1 LTSSTLPAS
10 PHTHDTALSP
20 ALTQDTVD
28 QLPPAVA
35 VPSYDRSDLTPAVV
49 HIGVGGF
56 HRAHQA
62 VYFDDLAGRGI
73 STDWGITGVGL
84 RSPQMGEVLSDQ
96 DHLYTL
102 VVRAPEGDDVRVI
115 GSVIRYL
122 FAPQDPEAVLAAL
135 ADERTRLVTLTITGS
150 AYPADDV
157 DLTDDLVRA
166 DVETPGTPGTAFGFI
181 VEALDRRRRAGL
193 PGFTVLSC
201 DNMQHNGG
209 SAQRAVVST
218 AQLRDPEL
226 ARWIADHVTF
236 PSSMVDR
243 ITPETS
249 PERRDEIA
257 DLHGVDDRWP
267 VIAEPFSQWI
277 VEDHFCNGRPPL
289 EEVGVELVEDVR
301 PYEVMKT
308 RLLNGAHSALGHLA
322 VLAGFETTD
331 QAMANPV
338 IRRYVEGF
346 LAEASA
352 GLLEVPGVDL
362 GVYTD
367 TLVQRFSNPQISD
380 QISRLCRRSSTKVP
394 SYVMP
399 SLRVALD
406 HKAPR
411 AHLLLAVAAWFRYLQ
426 GADYVGHDLHVED
439 AHAERLRELA
449 LLGGTDPRPVLS
461 QTDLFGDLSSS
472 EQLARELEEVL
483 KALENGPLEAAAAL
497 VDAQEQAA

>member
-1 LTSSTLPAS
+1 L
-10 PHTHDTALSP
+10 
-20 ALTQDTVD
+20 
-28 QLPPAVA
+28 
-35 VPSYDRSDLTPAVV
+35 
-49 HIGVGGF
+49 
-56 HRAHQA
+56 
-62 VYFDDLAGRGI
+62 
-73 STDWGITGVGL
+73 
-84 RSPQMGEVLSDQ
+84 
-96 DHLYTL
+96 
-102 VVRAPEGDDVRVI
+102 
-115 GSVIRYL
+115 
-122 FAPQDPEAVLAAL
+122 AVLAG
-135 ADERTRLVTLTITGS
+135 EQTRLVTLTITGS
-150 AYPADDV
+150 AYPTDEV
-157 DLTDDLVRA
+157 DPSDELVHA
-166 DVETPGTPGTAFGFI
+166 DVATPGTPGTAFGFI
-181 VEALDRRRRAGL
+181 VEGLDRRRRAGL

-209 SAQRAVVST
+209 STQRAVVST
-218 AQLRDPEL
+218 ARLRDPEL
-226 ARWIADHVTF
+226 AQWIEDNVTF

-277 VEDHFCNGRPPL
+277 VEDRFCNGRPPL
-289 EEVGVELVEDVR
+289 EEVGVEVVDDVR

-338 IRRYVEGF
+338 LRRYVEGF

-362 GVYTD
+362 DSYTT
-367 TLVQRFSNPQISD
+367 TLVRRFSNPQISD

-406 HKAPR
+406 QDTPR
-411 AHLLLAVAAWFRYLQ
+411 AHLLLAVAAWLRYLR
-426 GADYVGHDLHVED
+426 GADYVGDDLHVED
-439 AHAERLRELA
+439 AHADRLRELA

-461 QTDLFGDLSSS
+461 QTDLFGDLSFS
-472 EQLARELEEVL
+472 ERLARELEEVL
-483 KALENGPLEAAAAL
+483 EALEAGPLEAAAAL
-497 VDAQEQAA
+497 VNPTEQVA